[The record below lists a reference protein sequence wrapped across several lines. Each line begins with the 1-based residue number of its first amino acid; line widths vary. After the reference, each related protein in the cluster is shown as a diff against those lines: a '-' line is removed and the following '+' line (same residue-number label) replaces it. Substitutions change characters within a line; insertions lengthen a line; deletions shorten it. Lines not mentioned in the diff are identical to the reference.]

1 LVIRIQNG
9 NLSRQPPIEATSMPM
24 RFPFQRRHE
33 TIRATLY
40 SKADCHL
47 CHEAESVVRRVFGA
61 RHVDVVDIIGD
72 QRLEDE
78 FIFRI
83 PVLFVDGQVLA
94 EGQITMADARLA
106 HRAAVTNQRSGE
118 RT

>member
-1 LVIRIQNG
+1 
-9 NLSRQPPIEATSMPM
+9 M
-24 RFPFQRRHE
+24 RFPFLRRQNA
-33 TIRATLY
+33 IGVTLY

-47 CHEAESVVRRVFGA
+47 CHEAEQVVRRVFGA

-78 FIFRI
+78 YIFRI
-83 PVLFVDGQVLA
+83 PVLVVDGQVLA
-94 EGQITMADARLA
+94 EGRITMADARRA
-106 HRAAVTNQRSGE
+106 RRAAVARRSGE

>member
-1 LVIRIQNG
+1 M
-9 NLSRQPPIEATSMPM
+9 SM
-24 RFPFQRRHE
+24 RFPFRLRRD

-40 SKADCHL
+40 SKADCQL
-47 CHEAESVVRRVFGA
+47 CREAEQVIRRVFGA

-83 PVLFVDGQVLA
+83 PVLVVDGQVLA

-106 HRAAVTNQRSGE
+106 RRAAISNQRSSE

>member
-1 LVIRIQNG
+1 M
-9 NLSRQPPIEATSMPM
+9 AM
-24 RFPFQRRHE
+24 RFPFWRHRD

-47 CHEAESVVRRVFGA
+47 CREAEQVIRRVFGS
-61 RHVDVVDIIGD
+61 RQVDVVDIIGD

-83 PVLFVDGQVLA
+83 PVLVVDGQVLA

-106 HRAAVTNQRSGE
+106 RRAAVTNQQSGE

>member
-1 LVIRIQNG
+1 
-9 NLSRQPPIEATSMPM
+9 MPM
-24 RFPFQRRHE
+24 RFPIRLRHE

-47 CHEAESVVRRVFGA
+47 CREAEAVIRRVFGA

-72 QRLEDE
+72 RRLEDE
-78 FIFRI
+78 YIFRI
-83 PVLFVDGQVLA
+83 PVLVVDGQVLA
-94 EGQITMADARLA
+94 EGRITMADARLA
-106 HRAAVTNQRSGE
+106 RRAAVTRQRSGE